1 MKKTYIAPQLAVFRT
16 NPATIIALSDPSV
29 GINSGLSVDAG
40 DVDVKG
46 SGDWDIWGNSSD
58 DYEDDY

>member
-1 MKKTYIAPQLAVFRT
+1 MKKKYITPQMAVFRT
-16 NPATIIALSDPSV
+16 SPATIIALSDPSV

-46 SGDWDIWGNSSD
+46 SGDWDIWGSD
-58 DYEDDY
+58 DGDDYDY

>member
-46 SGDWDIWGNSSD
+46 SGDWDIWGSD
-58 DYEDDY
+58 DGDDYDY

>member
-1 MKKTYIAPQLAVFRT
+1 MKKKYITPQMAEYKT
-16 NPATIIALSDPSV
+16 SPATIIALSDPSV

-46 SGDWDIWGNSSD
+46 SGDWDIWGSD
-58 DYEDDY
+58 DGDDYDY